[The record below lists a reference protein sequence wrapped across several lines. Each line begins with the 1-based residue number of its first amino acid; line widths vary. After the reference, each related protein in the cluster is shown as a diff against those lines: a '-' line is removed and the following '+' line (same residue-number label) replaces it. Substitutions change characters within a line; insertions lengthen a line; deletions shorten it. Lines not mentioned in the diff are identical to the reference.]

1 MNRYQPLQS
10 QPSLSQISRNMHKN
24 IIINTMTIC
33 LYHNTE
39 TNDCS
44 PKKYNIAGAQE
55 KDFKIVLVTMTK
67 FLKKDMDKH
76 AHLKPCKNR

>member
-1 MNRYQPLQS
+1 
-10 QPSLSQISRNMHKN
+10 MHKN

-55 KDFKIVLVTMTK
+55 KDFKIVMSMLKDLKEDMNKSINEVCENTK
-67 FLKKDMDKH
+67 RGIKWWNGSK
-76 AHLKPCKNR
+76 R